1 MAEDQFI
8 AALEDALEK
17 RHEYLEQHVS
27 PKLREGFRAYHSAF
41 QALTNVLVRKGLL
54 SEDPYKADQRISE
67 VAIPDDTPFMESEK
81 DESCM
86 IRFAAFD
93 NQLDFLNQYVD
104 LSVENLDLRRIKTL
118 VGLANY
124 VRWKQLSE
132 TSNHSLTRAVAEY
145 VGRMKRDTD
154 PLSVDIVSDSHDQLA
169 QATDKIINGLRLVAD
184 YRKERYKL
192 DVRNK
197 VLSHG
202 GVDPRLAARP
212 EQYVQA
218 VRKEFTKHMRTEP
231 FAQDLVL
238 QILQEDLG
246 ADSDEARRQALDRI
260 SIKEESSKA
269 EAKPEKSFRSI
280 LDEALRALSA
290 CSTPLQ
296 SVASRTSEN
305 YQLLKMRHVS
315 VGERLRKW
323 ISRVVQQSEESDR
336 IIVEFF
342 NEATSSRQTE
352 TISFDEFYNQAMKKA
367 KLYSALQVKV
377 SNVARKLQDASDD
390 QVFEFIRKNI
400 EELGIIH
407 RRFNS
412 IDTYLKTEIPRDQRS
427 RMRNINSELATLK
440 DGLQRA
446 NKKNH
451 SYVAKREEYEQM
463 KRLGIQR

>member
-1 MAEDQFI
+1 MAEDQFEI
-8 AALEDALEK
+8 ALEDALEK
-17 RHEYLEQHVS
+17 RSEYLEQHVS

-54 SEDPYKADQRISE
+54 AEDPYKADQRISE
-67 VAIPDDTPFMESEK
+67 VAIPDDTPFSESEK
-81 DESCM
+81 DEACM

-118 VGLANY
+118 VGLTSY

-154 PLSVDIVSDSHDQLA
+154 PLSVDIVNDSHDQLA
-169 QATDKIINGLRLVAD
+169 QATDKIINGLRLLAE

-192 DVRNK
+192 DLRQK
-197 VLSHG
+197 VLSKG
-202 GVDPRLAARP
+202 GVDPRLAART

-218 VRKEFTKHMRTEP
+218 VRKEFAKYMRDEP

-238 QILQEDLG
+238 QILEEDLG
-246 ADSDEARRQALDRI
+246 ENSEEARRQALDRM
-260 SIKEESSKA
+260 SIKED
-269 EAKPEKSFRSI
+269 KPKTENRSEKSFRSM
-280 LDEALRALSA
+280 LDEALRAMSA
-290 CSTPLQ
+290 CGRPLESTI
-296 SVASRTSEN
+296 SRTREN
-305 YQLLKMRHVS
+305 YQLLKMRRVTL
-315 VGERLRKW
+315 GERFRQW
-323 ISRVVQQSEESDR
+323 ISRVVQQTEETDT
-336 IIVEFF
+336 ITVEFF
-342 NEATSSRQTE
+342 NDATSSRQTE
-352 TISFDEFYNQAMKKA
+352 TISFDEFCNQAMKKA
-367 KLYSALQVKV
+367 KLYNALLVKT
-377 SNVARKLQDASDD
+377 SNTSRKLQDASED
-390 QVFEFIRKNI
+390 QVFEFIHKNV
-400 EELGIIH
+400 EELGLIH

-427 RMRNINSELATLK
+427 RMRGINSELAALK
-440 DGLQRA
+440 DSLQRA

-451 SYVAKREEYEQM
+451 SYVAKREEFEQL